1 MDSDITRVPPY
12 LNRVR
17 LNGEVKRPGLY
28 ELKDGE
34 TLNDLIEFSGGF
46 SENAY
51 TDRIVINR
59 KTNIQ
64 RSVSDVKW
72 PEGGDIVL
80 RYGDEIEITKYVERF
95 DKRFLIEVAHL

>member
-1 MDSDITRVPPY
+1 MDSNIIRVPSY
-12 LNRVR
+12 LKRVR
-17 LNGEVKRPGLY
+17 INGKVKRRGLN

-59 KTNIQ
+59 KTNDQ
-64 RSVSDVKW
+64 GSVSDVKW

-80 RYGDEIEITKYVERF
+80 RNGDVIEITQIVDRYENRVR
-95 DKRFLIEVAHL
+95 IEGAV